1 MCSRKFLYPKINLRG
16 LAARIRIKNWK
27 HNYVM
32 KTLKSLATHICAVNR
47 PVLLGV
53 LITAAPLVALAQNPV
68 LLRTFNNPT
77 LANGDYF
84 GAAIAPLG
92 NDRILISA
100 PWDDT
105 TATNAGI
112 VYLFHTNG
120 TLLTTITKPTAVVG
134 GFGEYITTLGNNRI
148 AVGSGYGDG
157 LQLFST
163 NGVWLTNIGDISG
176 NVSAVAAV
184 GNDKLLIGDLW
195 ADLDP
200 QIYVSYGAAYLYSTN
215 GALLMTFNNFNPGA
229 YGLGHS
235 VAAFG
240 SDRILVS
247 AAQDYAAY
255 LYSTNGALLMTFNNP
270 APFEYNCYGMSLAA
284 VGTDRVL
291 VGSPSYGTNTEA
303 VYLFNTNGTLLLTIT
318 NPAPAAEDFFGHSIA
333 VLGNDRVVIGAPDDD
348 ITPLN
353 SGSAY
358 VFSLNNGALLA
369 TINNPTPGV
378 GDQFG
383 SRLDAIG
390 NDGILISAPGD
401 NGGAGSAY
409 LFNVPALPVLP
420 SLTIERTTTN
430 TVVVSWPS
438 TATGFVLQQNT
449 NGASSVNWSNLT
461 VGIQTVGTNKTL
473 IVTPSSGSGFYRL
486 KSQ

>member
-1 MCSRKFLYPKINLRG
+1 MKRLIPTFLLTLI
-16 LAARIRIKNWK
+16 AA
-27 HNYVM
+27 M
-32 KTLKSLATHICAVNR
+32 AS
-47 PVLLGV
+47 
-53 LITAAPLVALAQNPV
+53 AQTPV
-68 LLRTFNNPT
+68 LLRTFNNP
-77 LANGDYF
+77 APGAGDYF
-84 GAAIAPLG
+84 GAGMTALG
-92 NDRILISA
+92 SDRVLISA
-100 PWDDT
+100 PYDDT
-105 TATNAGI
+105 TATNAGV

-134 GFGEYITTLGNNRI
+134 GFGEAIATLGNNRI

-378 GDQFG
+378 GDRFG
-383 SRLDAIG
+383 LCMAPFG
-390 NDGILISAPGD
+390 NNCVLIAAPQD
-401 NGGAGSAY
+401 NGVGTAY
-409 LFNVPALPVLP
+409 LFNIPSASPPP
-420 SLTIERTTTN
+420 SLTIQATITN

-438 TATGFVLQQNT
+438 PSTGFVLQQNT
-449 NGASSVNWSNLT
+449 NGLSSVNWSNVTATL
-461 VGIQTVGTNKTL
+461 QDNGTTKTL
-473 IVTPSSGSGFYRL
+473 LVNPTGGNRFFRL
-486 KSQ
+486 FKE